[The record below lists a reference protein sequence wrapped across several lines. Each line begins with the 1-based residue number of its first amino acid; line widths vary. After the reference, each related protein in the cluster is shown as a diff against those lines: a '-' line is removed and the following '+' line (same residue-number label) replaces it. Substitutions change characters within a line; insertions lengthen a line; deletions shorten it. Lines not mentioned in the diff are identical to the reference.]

1 MIIFLLNGLFQM
13 SSLINQSIDLTQS
26 KLILQKNIYYFCSN
40 WQVILNILWKCRGPG
55 KAQMTFKEK
64 KKVGTH
70 VLPDSE
76 IYSKHTLS
84 HWYGIGVSIEI

>member
-1 MIIFLLNGLFQM
+1 MKMQRTRKSPNDFQ
-13 SSLINQSIDLTQS
+13 
-26 KLILQKNIYYFCSN
+26 
-40 WQVILNILWKCRGPG
+40 R
-55 KAQMTFKEK
+55 E

-84 HWYGIGVSIEI
+84 HWYGIVVSIEI